1 MSDPKMKEKNGEKN
15 GRLHTLLRDQRVLMG
30 ISLLLAM
37 AVWLTL
43 AVTGGDLQELTIPD
57 VPVRADFSGTV
68 AEELGLEPF
77 WAGPLTDPNN
87 LTVDVRVRCKRYEN
101 ITAETLEAV
110 LVTGNEYTAG
120 EHSLAIRVTAKREAD
135 RDRFELV
142 SVTPG
147 SIPLYFDHYKS
158 LEFGLTATTLG
169 EVRVPEGYHAQEL
182 KLSKNIV
189 TVSGPA
195 RLVDA
200 ITLVRAEVNLN
211 DLTYGETTV
220 FPSVPIYPVDRNG
233 DTSPYLTV
241 EGGAPQVNATLPVW
255 KREALTPSVY
265 FSHVP
270 GVYINEPLHVT
281 VSPDTMDAALPE
293 GSIAEDLRY
302 DVGKISF
309 QALSP
314 ANNRFTFPAQDLKEI
329 RLFDE
334 TQAFTAVVDLA
345 GFDTARFTL
354 PEAQVEAL
362 PDERFFAQFE
372 DINNVVVVGP
382 KEIVNALAPLDLEG
396 EVTIPADARPGTASL
411 PVTIRVK
418 DHEDCWI
425 YGEYTVRARLT
436 EK

>member
-1 MSDPKMKEKNGEKN
+1 MRETKAAAEPKN

-30 ISLLLAM
+30 ISLLLAV

-43 AVTGGDLQELTIPD
+43 AVTGGDLQEQTIEK

-68 AEELGLEPF
+68 AEEMDLQPF
-77 WAGPLTDPNN
+77 WSGPLTDPNN
-87 LTVDVRVRCKRYEN
+87 LTVEVVVRCKRYEN
-101 ITAETLEAV
+101 ISADTLEAV

-120 EHSLAIRVTAKREAD
+120 EHFLAIRVTPKREAD
-135 RDRFELV
+135 KDRYELV

-158 LEFGLTATTLG
+158 LEFGLTAAAIG
-169 EVRVPEGYHAQEL
+169 EVRVPEGYHAEEL

-200 ITLVRAEVNLN
+200 ITLVRAEVPLN
-211 DLTYGETTV
+211 DAIYGETTV
-220 FPSVPIYPVDRNG
+220 FPGVPVYPVDRNG

-241 EGGAPQVNATLPVW
+241 EGDSPSVNATLHVW
-255 KREALTPSVY
+255 KRAVLTPSVY
-265 FSHVP
+265 FAQVP
-270 GVYINEPLHVT
+270 GAYINAPLQVT
-281 VSPDTMDAALPE
+281 VTPGTMDAALPE
-293 GSIAEDLRY
+293 DSIAGDLRY

-309 QALSP
+309 HTLSP
-314 ANNRFTFPAQDLKEI
+314 ANNRFTFPVQDLKEI
-329 RLFDE
+329 RVFDD

-354 PEAQVEAL
+354 PGAYVEAL
-362 PDERFFAQFE
+362 PNERLIARFE
-372 DINNVVVVGP
+372 DLNNVVVVGP
-382 KEIVNALAPLDLEG
+382 KEVVNALTPFDLEG
-396 EVTIPADARPGTASL
+396 EVDIPADARPGITYL
-411 PVTIRVK
+411 PVAIRVK
-418 DHEDCWI
+418 NREDCWI
-425 YGEYTVRARLT
+425 YGEYTARARLT